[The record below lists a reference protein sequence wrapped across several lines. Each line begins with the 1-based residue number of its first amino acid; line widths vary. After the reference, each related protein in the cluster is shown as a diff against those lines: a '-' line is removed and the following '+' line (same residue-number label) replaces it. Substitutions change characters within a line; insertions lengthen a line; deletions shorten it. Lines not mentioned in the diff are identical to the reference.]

1 MEPITDTSLT
11 LPGLVD
17 ALRELLAEGYAGTR
31 SGRVRD
37 LPDARTIRWYQTLGL
52 VDRPAHFRGRT
63 ALFGRRHLLQLSA
76 IKKLQ
81 AADFPLADVQR
92 GLAGKNDAELA
103 RCAGLSL
110 KQVDQQLKKIAAV
123 IATRRD
129 NVLAAALSAGPPDI
143 ASDTAPER
151 EPGAFWKARPAEPQL
166 ASTASPPAPLPV
178 ASAAA
183 DLQSEPVGPGV
194 MLLWTGR
201 KLSAVEQERLKS
213 LSAPLVVF
221 LASCTPGTQVSG
233 SKASGNKVPA
243 DRPTKP
249 KGVRR

>member
-1 MEPITDTSLT
+1 MEPTNDISLT
-11 LPGLVD
+11 LPDLVE
-17 ALRELLAEGYAGTR
+17 ALRELLADGYSGTR

-63 ALFGRRHLLQLSA
+63 ALFGRRHLLQLAA

-110 KQVDQQLKKIAAV
+110 KQVDQQLKKIAAA

-129 NVLAAALSAGPPDI
+129 DVLAAALSSGPPDI
-143 ASDTAPER
+143 ASDTALER
-151 EPGAFWKARPAEPQL
+151 EPGAFWKTRPTEPHL
-166 ASTASPPAPLPV
+166 AAAASFTAPLPV
-178 ASAAA
+178 ASSATE
-183 DLQSEPVGPGV
+183 LQSEPVGPGV

-213 LSAPLVVF
+213 LSAPLVAF
-221 LASCTPGTQVSG
+221 LASCTPGIQVSG
-233 SKASGNKVPA
+233 SKASGSEVPA

>member
-1 MEPITDTSLT
+1 MEPITDISLT
-11 LPGLVD
+11 LPDLVE
-17 ALRELLAEGYAGTR
+17 ALRELLAEGYSGTR

-52 VDRPAHFRGRT
+52 VDRPANFRGRT
-63 ALFGRRHLLQLSA
+63 ALFGRRHLLQLAA

-110 KQVDQQLKKIAAV
+110 KQVDTQLKKTAAA
-123 IATRRD
+123 IEARRAD
-129 NVLAAALSAGPPDI
+129 VLAAALSASPLKAALDSTPKH
-143 ASDTAPER
+143 

-166 ASTASPPAPLPV
+166 AAAAPAPAPLPV

-183 DLQSEPVGPGV
+183 ELQSEPVGPGV

-213 LSAPLVVF
+213 LSAPLVAF
-221 LASCTPGTQVSG
+221 LSSCTPGTQVSG
-233 SKASGNKVPA
+233 AKTSGNKVPA

>member
-1 MEPITDTSLT
+1 MEPTNDTSLT
-11 LPGLVD
+11 LPDLVG
-17 ALRELLAEGYAGTR
+17 ALRELLAEGYSGTR

-63 ALFGRRHLLQLSA
+63 ALFGRRHLLQLAA

-81 AADFPLADVQR
+81 AAEFPLADVQR

-110 KQVDQQLKKIAAV
+110 KQVDQQLKKIAAA

-129 NVLAAALSAGPPDI
+129 DVLAAALSAGPPDI
-143 ASDTAPER
+143 ASDTALER
-151 EPGAFWKARPAEPQL
+151 EPGAFWKTRPIEPQL
-166 ASTASPPAPLPV
+166 ATAASSPAPLQV
-178 ASAAA
+178 ASSAAE
-183 DLQSEPVGPGV
+183 LQSEPVGPGV

-201 KLSAVEQERLKS
+201 KLSAVEQERMKS
-213 LSAPLVVF
+213 LSAPLVAF
-221 LASCTPGTQVSG
+221 LASCTPGIQVSG
-233 SKASGNKVPA
+233 SKASGSEVPA

>member
-1 MEPITDTSLT
+1 MEPTNDTSLT
-11 LPGLVD
+11 LPDLVD
-17 ALRELLAEGYAGTR
+17 ALRQLLAEGYSGTR

-63 ALFGRRHLLQLSA
+63 ALFGRRHLLQLAA

-110 KQVDQQLKKIAAV
+110 KQVDQQLKKIAAA

-129 NVLAAALSAGPPDI
+129 DVLTAALSAGPPDI

-166 ASTASPPAPLPV
+166 ATAALSPAPLQ

-183 DLQSEPVGPGV
+183 ELQSEPVGPGV

-213 LSAPLVVF
+213 LSAPLVAF
-221 LASCTPGTQVSG
+221 LASCTPGTQASG
-233 SKASGNKVPA
+233 SKTSGSEVPA

>member
-1 MEPITDTSLT
+1 MEPITDISLT
-11 LPGLVD
+11 LPDLVE
-17 ALRELLAEGYAGTR
+17 ALRELLAEGYSGTR

-63 ALFGRRHLLQLSA
+63 ALFGRRHLLQLAA

-110 KQVDQQLKKIAAV
+110 KQVDQQLKKIAVA
-123 IATRRD
+123 IASRRD
-129 NVLAAALSAGPPDI
+129 DVLAAALSAGPPDI
-143 ASDTAPER
+143 ASDTALER

-166 ASTASPPAPLPV
+166 AIAALSPAPLP

-183 DLQSEPVGPGV
+183 ELQSEPVGPGV

-201 KLSAVEQERLKS
+201 KLSAAEQARLKS
-213 LSAPLVVF
+213 LSAPLVAF
-221 LASCTPGTQVSG
+221 LASCTPGIQVSG

>member
-1 MEPITDTSLT
+1 MEPITDISLT
-11 LPGLVD
+11 LPDLVE
-17 ALRELLAEGYAGTR
+17 ALRELLAEGYSGTR

-63 ALFGRRHLLQLSA
+63 ALFGRRHLLQLAA

-110 KQVDQQLKKIAAV
+110 KQVDQQLKKIAVA
-123 IATRRD
+123 IASRRD
-129 NVLAAALSAGPPDI
+129 DVLAAALSAGPPDI
-143 ASDTAPER
+143 ASGTAPER

-166 ASTASPPAPLPV
+166 AIAALSPAPLP

-183 DLQSEPVGPGV
+183 ELQSEPVGPGV

-201 KLSAVEQERLKS
+201 KLSAAEQSRLKS
-213 LSAPLVVF
+213 LSAPLVAF
-221 LASCTPGTQVSG
+221 LASCTPGIQVSG
-233 SKASGNKVPA
+233 SKAAGNKVPA